1 LATNLDKPRFRLG
14 QLWKAFALSV
24 CTVFAT
30 HIVLSIVYW
39 AFKVDFRWWVIALK
53 PMDFARFWIFIKF
66 LPPFALFAFVNA
78 LVLNGQLKAREF
90 KSEVTSTAVWMISS
104 ALANCLG
111 ILILVL
117 LQVGKLFATQTLY
130 FPTQPLLGIVAY
142 QFVFLTAV
150 VGAISS
156 FFYRR
161 TGSIYV
167 GAFVNALFVTWYI
180 VAGQAIQFAG

>member
-1 LATNLDKPRFRLG
+1 MKK
-14 QLWKAFALSV
+14 Q
-24 CTVFAT
+24 
-30 HIVLSIVYW
+30 
-39 AFKVDFRWWVIALK
+39 
-53 PMDFARFWIFIKF
+53 
-66 LPPFALFAFVNA
+66 
-78 LVLNGQLKAREF
+78 
-90 KSEVTSTAVWMISS
+90 SS
-104 ALANCLG
+104 SK
-111 ILILVL
+111 
-117 LQVGKLFATQTLY
+117 VGKLLSTETLF